1 MVKNVGTLDTACY
14 YLFDESC
21 TLLGFNTILHQVT
34 YNFFE
39 FFCFTIFLGFFFFY
53 ISRAGECLLD
63 QHFHTRVGIVQKSIL
78 RLPS

>member
-1 MVKNVGTLDTACY
+1 MLEHLIQRVTICSMKVVHCLDSTQY
-14 YLFDESC
+14 Y
-21 TLLGFNTILHQVT
+21 IKVT